1 MGKKRAAVIGSS
13 DEEAV
18 KAKKAVKREQKK
30 LREGEV
36 VEKPVEISAEPVTQ
50 SEAVTE
56 TKAPAATKK
65 QPKESQVRSKP
76 YQAAKSKINIEKTYS
91 LSDALPL
98 LRTVG
103 LTKFDPT
110 VELHVVMKSAPT
122 NKLTVSLPHMEVKT
136 KKIAIATDDV
146 IKQIEAGKIGFE
158 VLVATPAQMGKL
170 VKFAKVLGPKGL
182 MPNPK
187 NGTVTDKPEEAAK
200 KLAADT
206 TVTLKLDK
214 SGPVIHTTVGKL
226 SLQDNQLT
234 ENIAAVLAPI
244 NPTNLRKIV
253 LKSTMSPAIKI
264 QI

>member
-1 MGKKRAAVIGSS
+1 MYDMGKKRAAVIGSS
-13 DEEAV
+13 DEENL

-36 VEKPVEISAEPVTQ
+36 VEKPQVEESLTPVVEQNKISPKKVVKETQ
-50 SEAVTE
+50 A
-56 TKAPAATKK
+56 
-65 QPKESQVRSKP
+65 RSKP
-76 YQAAKSKINIEKTYS
+76 YQAAKAKINSEKTYS

-122 NKLTVSLPHMEVKT
+122 NKLVVSLPHMEVKT
-136 KKIAIATDDV
+136 KKVAIATDDV
-146 IKQIEAGKIGFE
+146 IKQLEAGKIDFE
-158 VLVATPAQMGKL
+158 VLIATPAQMGKL

-187 NGTVTDKPEEAAK
+187 SGTVTDKPEEAAA

-214 SGPVIHTTVGKL
+214 SGPIIHTTVGKL
-226 SLQDNQLT
+226 SLKDSELS
-234 ENIAAVLAPI
+234 ENISAVLAPI
-244 NPTNLRKIV
+244 NPTNLKKVV

-264 QI
+264 QV

>member
-13 DEEAV
+13 DEEAM

-36 VEKPVEISAEPVTQ
+36 TEKPVEVVAEQTT
-50 SEAVTE
+50 EAPKPIINNQKPK
-56 TKAPAATKK
+56 TKEAH
-65 QPKESQVRSKP
+65 SRSKA
-76 YQAAKSKINIEKTYS
+76 YSQAKSKIDVSRTYS

-122 NKLTVSLPHMEVKT
+122 NKLVVSLPHVKVKT
-136 KKIAIATDDV
+136 KKVAIATDEV
-146 IKQIEAGKIGFE
+146 IKQIEAGKIDFE
-158 VLVATPAQMGKL
+158 VLIATPTQMGKL

-187 NGTVTDKPEEAAK
+187 SGTVTDKPEEAAK
-200 KLAADT
+200 KLSEDT

-214 SGPVIHTTVGKL
+214 SGPIIHTTVGKL
-226 SLQDNQLT
+226 SLKDAQLT
-234 ENIAAVLAPI
+234 ENIMSTLAPI
-244 NPTNLRKIV
+244 NPTNLKKIV

-264 QI
+264 AV